1 MWINSHLI
9 QSDPNLEGYGGGGYG
24 GGGGGYGGGGSSWG
38 GGGGPGGYDAGG
50 GGVNVNPQTG
60 QAGGGGVSVNPQT
73 GQADYSAQWAEYYR
87 SMGMVKEA
95 EAIEAARVSESD
107 FVSHFDLLRS

>member
-60 QAGGGGVSVNPQT
+60 QA
-73 GQADYSAQWAEYYR
+73 DYSAQWAEYYR